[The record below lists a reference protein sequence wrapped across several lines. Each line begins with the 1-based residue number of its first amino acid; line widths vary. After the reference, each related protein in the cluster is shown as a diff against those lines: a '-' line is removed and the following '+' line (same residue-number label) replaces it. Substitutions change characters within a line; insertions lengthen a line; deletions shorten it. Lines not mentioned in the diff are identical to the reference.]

1 MRAPPGR
8 RPPASGAPRQL
19 RGGGGTPQVVFA
31 WASLR
36 ARAVARTRTCGV
48 VRNSCTHYVPIAHS
62 SKYEHAWLMLRE
74 SFGFLE
80 PPASSANRLSWQVT

>member
-1 MRAPPGR
+1 MYVALRRRPPGAREGLFEKVLRSEAATGGCVRAPPGR

-36 ARAVARTRTCGV
+36 ARAEFMHARTDLRT
-48 VRNSCTHYVPIAHS
+48 HS
-62 SKYEHAWLMLRE
+62 S
-74 SFGFLE
+74 
-80 PPASSANRLSWQVT
+80 